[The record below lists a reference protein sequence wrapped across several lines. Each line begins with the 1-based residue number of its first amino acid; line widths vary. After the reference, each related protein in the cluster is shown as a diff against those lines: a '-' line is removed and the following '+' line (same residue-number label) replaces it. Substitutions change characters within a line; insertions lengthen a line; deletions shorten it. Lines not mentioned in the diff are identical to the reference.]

1 MNFFTQTEDQYKK
14 KTYLNL
20 KNYDNRVA
28 ITKLRLSSQ
37 NLAINT
43 AKWYKLPDDQKICR
57 YCLRNDTE
65 NVLFDCDNYNAL
77 QQDTFKKIKVV
88 DKH

>member
-1 MNFFTQTEDQYKK
+1 MASENVSQ
-14 KTYLNL
+14 NCL
-20 KNYDNRVA
+20 KY
-28 ITKLRLSSQ
+28 TT

-43 AKWYKLPDDQKICR
+43 AKYHKLPDDQKICR
-57 YCLRNDTE
+57 YCLRNDIE